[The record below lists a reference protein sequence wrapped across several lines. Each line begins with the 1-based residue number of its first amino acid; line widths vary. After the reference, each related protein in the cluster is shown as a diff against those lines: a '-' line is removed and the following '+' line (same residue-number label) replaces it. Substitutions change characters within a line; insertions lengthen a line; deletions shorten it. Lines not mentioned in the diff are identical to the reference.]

1 MKRSTDK
8 KYYKIGEVSDM
19 LGISQSTLR
28 FWETQ
33 FPTVRPERNSAGTR
47 FYTPEIIENIRMV
60 NYLVHDKGLRI
71 EAALEELKI
80 NREGIS
86 RRAEAVAGLVS
97 VRDRL
102 KDLLD
107 SLHKLR

>member
-1 MKRSTDK
+1 
-8 KYYKIGEVSDM
+8 M
-19 LGISQSTLR
+19 LGISQPTLR

-33 FPTVRPERNSAGTR
+33 FPSVRPERNAAGTR
-47 FYTPEIIENIRMV
+47 FYTPQVIEAIRMV
-60 NYLVHDKGLRI
+60 NYLVRDKGLRI
-71 EAALEELKI
+71 EAAQEELKI